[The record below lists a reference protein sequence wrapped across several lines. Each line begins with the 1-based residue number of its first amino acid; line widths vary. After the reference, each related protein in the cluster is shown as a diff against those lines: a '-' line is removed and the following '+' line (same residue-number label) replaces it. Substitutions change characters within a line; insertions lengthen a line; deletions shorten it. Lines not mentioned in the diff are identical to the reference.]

1 MALKIV
7 LDDVAPVA
15 EGVWVTNLSPDQ
27 LRAIGQAPTRLGD
40 VSVVLLPYSAPPD
53 DNIIQVVFEPGEARV
68 LNAGTGDRA
77 VLVFGRPEPPAGDE
91 SEVAVQTYGPAV
103 QHDDEAF
110 LGELEQL
117 PQPLQSLGRRL
128 LPSVRSQYGGY
139 FQRTRIGRYVNRPN
153 NFWTVK
159 VQPRDQSLRITVRG
173 RHHKFIALDKLGVKP
188 DRTGYS
194 NFKLVSEDQYEQA
207 LAALR
212 IAAA

>member
-1 MALKIV
+1 M
-7 LDDVAPVA
+7 
-15 EGVWVTNLSPDQ
+15 
-27 LRAIGQAPTRLGD
+27 
-40 VSVVLLPYSAPPD
+40 
-53 DNIIQVVFEPGEARV
+53 
-68 LNAGTGDRA
+68 
-77 VLVFGRPEPPAGDE
+77 
-91 SEVAVQTYGPAV
+91 
-103 QHDDEAF
+103 
-110 LGELEQL
+110 
-117 PQPLQSLGRRL
+117 
-128 LPSVRSQYGGY
+128 RSQYGGY